1 MRPKE
6 LYNKYRDYTIPYI
19 LTCNLDSEK
28 WRVIMAKIKSGFIC
42 QECGYENAKWMGK
55 CPDCGNWNS
64 FVEEVKTKDIKH
76 SRAVATTGSSKPQK
90 ITDIKSGEKD
100 RLDTNINELNRVLGG
115 GLVKGS
121 ITLISGDPGIGKS
134 TLLLQT
140 ASNIADKYG
149 KVLYVSGEESEQQI
163 KMRGDRLK
171 ANKDNLYVVSE
182 TNIDTIEVH
191 IANVEPSFVI
201 IDSIQTLYKSNISSA
216 PGSVSQVRECSND
229 LMRLA
234 KGKQIPFFIVAHV
247 TKQGEL
253 AGPKV
258 LEHMVDTVLHF
269 EGERTQE
276 FRILRTIKNRFG
288 TTSEIG
294 VFEMR
299 GEGLLEV
306 ENPSKVFL
314 QDSEYAHEGSV
325 VVGIVEGTRPV
336 LVEMQSLASQSNVPM
351 PRRTAVGVDKSR
363 LNLVLAVL
371 EKKFKIPF
379 YDRDVYVNVVGGL
392 NLDGTYGDLG
402 LAISMIS
409 SHKNKPVKLEKAII
423 VGEIGLTG
431 EVRPVAHCEKIVNE
445 AKKLGFENIIIPKKN
460 LEKIKIND
468 INIIGVS
475 NLRECLTKVF

>member
-1 MRPKE
+1 
-6 LYNKYRDYTIPYI
+6 
-19 LTCNLDSEK
+19 
-28 WRVIMAKIKSGFIC
+28 MAKINSRFIC
-42 QECGYENAKWMGK
+42 QECGYETPKWMGK

-64 FVEEVKTKDIKH
+64 FIEEVKTKDIKH
-76 SRAVATTGSSKPQK
+76 SRAVTTAGSSRPEK
-90 ITDIKSGEKD
+90 ITNIKSGEKE

-121 ITLISGDPGIGKS
+121 LTLISGDPGIGKS

-171 ANKDNLYVVSE
+171 ANQDNLYVVSE
-182 TNIDTIEVH
+182 TNIETIEVH
-191 IANVEPSFVI
+191 ITNVEPSFVI
-201 IDSIQTLYKSNISSA
+201 IDSIQTLYNSNISSA

-234 KGKQIPFFIVAHV
+234 KGKHIPFFIVAHV
-247 TKQGEL
+247 TKQGDL
-253 AGPKV
+253 AGPRV

-299 GEGLLEV
+299 GEGLMEV

-314 QDSEYAHEGSV
+314 QDSEYTHEGSV

-336 LVEMQSLASQSNVPM
+336 LVEMQSLVSQSNVPM

-363 LNLVLAVL
+363 LNIVLAVL
-371 EKKFKIPF
+371 EKKFRIPF

-409 SHKNKPVKLEKAII
+409 SHKNKPVKLEKAIM

-431 EVRPVAHCEKIVNE
+431 EVRPVTHCEKIVNE
-445 AKKLGFENIIIPKKN
+445 AKKLGFEYIIIPKKN